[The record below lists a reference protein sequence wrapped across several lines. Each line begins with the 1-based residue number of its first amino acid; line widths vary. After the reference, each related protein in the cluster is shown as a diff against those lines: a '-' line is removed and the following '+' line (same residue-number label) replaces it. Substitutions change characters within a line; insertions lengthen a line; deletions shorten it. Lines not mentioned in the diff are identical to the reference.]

1 MDVERLRK
9 DCKTLRMF
17 YGPLS
22 TLGAVSDALLRI
34 LDAFEVMERERFSI
48 SVEGRGFTCV
58 DRDGHAFTARFE
70 SPLLTL
76 LAASDKL
83 KGANDADSK

>member
-1 MDVERLRK
+1 MDVEQLRK
-9 DCKTLRMF
+9 DADLLRGWHGPS
-17 YGPLS
+17 YGERCA
-22 TLGAVSDALLRI
+22 TALLRI
-34 LDAFEVMERERFSI
+34 LDAFDAMERERFSI

-76 LAASDKL
+76 LAAADKMKGESDAK
-83 KGANDADSK
+83 S